1 MMYTVKQVAEQIG
14 ISSESIRYYTREGF
28 VDPRRDSNNGYR
40 YYSKEDIH
48 LIAFIRKAKTYGL
61 TIHEIR
67 DILDKSSIGESPCAL
82 VKNMVKNR
90 CQQVREKIT
99 ELNLLEEKLQKA
111 LIDWELKGNQVIPDD
126 IICPL
131 IEDDNFMYTNKG
143 H

>member
-1 MMYTVKQVAEQIG
+1 MYTVKQAAEQIG

-28 VDPRRDSNNGYR
+28 VEPRRDSNNGYR
-40 YYSKEDIH
+40 YYSNEDIR

-67 DILDKSSIGESPCAL
+67 DILDKSNVGESPCEL
-82 VKNMVKNR
+82 VKEMVKNR
-90 CQQVREKIT
+90 CKEVREKIID
-99 ELNLLEEKLQKA
+99 LQSLEKRIQKA
-111 LIDWELKGNQVIPDD
+111 LKEWELKGEQVIPDD

-131 IEDDNFMYTNKG
+131 IEDENLMITNKS